1 MDLSHIRFEGTHTNR
16 GSLGPQVLVRHPSLA
31 RRRPPV
37 QDEPVASG
45 LQARIL
51 SQQGLD
57 PARYRHRPL
66 ERRLGACLRALGVS
80 SEVAA
85 WERVESDRA
94 AQAVALNTLLIGV
107 SSFFRDA
114 AVFEVIRTTVVDAL
128 KRLGRPPR
136 VWSVGCSTGT
146 ELYSVAMILER
157 EGLLDGAEL
166 LGTDCRADA
175 IWSAREGVFERD
187 HVANLDGRTR
197 DRYFERTCA
206 TWRIASSL
214 PQSHEVASRG
224 CHACE
229 AAGDMGPRA
238 LQEPCDLPARTG
250 GTDAPAGHRFRA
262 GARRIPG
269 RGKGRTA
276 SRLSR
281 PPGRGDLYVSEQCHC
296 LSRSVSSVSRR
307 EPYPSRCRW
316 HLSRSGARFASTS
329 SRRWRS
335 R

>member
-37 QDEPVASG
+37 QDEPVAGG
-45 LQARIL
+45 LPARSL
-51 SQQGLD
+51 THHGLD

-114 AVFEVIRTTVVDAL
+114 AVFEVIRTTVVDVL

-187 HVANLDGRTR
+187 HVANLDARTR
-197 DRYFERTCA
+197 DRYFERTRA

-214 PQSHEVASRG
+214 RNHTRWQVADATRVKQPGIWDLVLCRNLVIYLHEPAGRALLQDIASGLAPGGFLIVGRAERPADSRG
-224 CHACE
+224 L
-229 AAGDMGPRA
+229 RA
-238 LQEPCDLPARTG
+238 V
-250 GTDAPAGHRFRA
+250 GTCTYQNNVIA
-262 GARRIPG
+262 
-269 RGKGRTA
+269 
-276 SRLSR
+276 
-281 PPGRGDLYVSEQCHC
+281 
-296 LSRSVSSVSRR
+296 
-307 EPYPSRCRW
+307 
-316 HLSRSGARFASTS
+316 
-329 SRRWRS
+329 
-335 R
+335 

>member
-1 MDLSHIRFEGTHTNR
+1 MDLAHIRFEGSHTNR
-16 GSLGPQVLVRHPSLA
+16 VPLGPHVLVRHPSLA
-31 RRRPPV
+31 RRRSPSR
-37 QDEPVASG
+37 DEPVAGG
-45 LQARIL
+45 LPARIL
-51 SQQGLD
+51 SQHGLD

-66 ERRLGACLRALGVS
+66 ERRIGACLRALGVS

-114 AVFEVIRTTVVDAL
+114 AVFEVIRTTVVDVL

-136 VWSVGCSTGT
+136 VWSVGCSTGA
-146 ELYSVAMILER
+146 ELYSVAMILEQ

-214 PQSHEVASRG
+214 RNHTRWQVADATRVKPPGIWDLVLCRNLVIYLHEPAGRTLLQDIASALAPGGFLVVGRAERPPDSRG
-224 CHACE
+224 L
-229 AAGDMGPRA
+229 RA
-238 LQEPCDLPARTG
+238 V
-250 GTDAPAGHRFRA
+250 GTCTYQNNVIA
-262 GARRIPG
+262 
-269 RGKGRTA
+269 
-276 SRLSR
+276 
-281 PPGRGDLYVSEQCHC
+281 
-296 LSRSVSSVSRR
+296 
-307 EPYPSRCRW
+307 
-316 HLSRSGARFASTS
+316 
-329 SRRWRS
+329 
-335 R
+335 

>member
-1 MDLSHIRFEGTHTNR
+1 MDLSHIRFEGTRTNR

-31 RRRPPV
+31 RRRPPA
-37 QDEPVASG
+37 QNEPVANG
-45 LQARIL
+45 LPARIL

-57 PARYRHRPL
+57 PAHYRHRPL

-214 PQSHEVASRG
+214 RNHTRWQVADATRVKPPGIWDLVLCRNLVIYLREPAGRTLLQDIASALAPGGFLVVGRAERPPDSRG
-224 CHACE
+224 L
-229 AAGDMGPRA
+229 RA
-238 LQEPCDLPARTG
+238 V
-250 GTDAPAGHRFRA
+250 GTCTYQNNVIA
-262 GARRIPG
+262 
-269 RGKGRTA
+269 
-276 SRLSR
+276 
-281 PPGRGDLYVSEQCHC
+281 
-296 LSRSVSSVSRR
+296 
-307 EPYPSRCRW
+307 
-316 HLSRSGARFASTS
+316 
-329 SRRWRS
+329 
-335 R
+335 

>member
-45 LQARIL
+45 LPARIL

-114 AVFEVIRTTVVDAL
+114 AVFEVIRTTVVDVL

-166 LGTDCRADA
+166 LGTDSAPMRFGRHERACSSA
-175 IWSAREGVFERD
+175 IMSRISTAELAIVTSSARARPGGSHRLC
-187 HVANLDGRTR
+187 AITR
-197 DRYFERTCA
+197 GGK
-206 TWRIASSL
+206 
-214 PQSHEVASRG
+214 SR
-224 CHACE
+224 
-229 AAGDMGPRA
+229 MPRA
-238 LQEPCDLPARTG
+238 
-250 GTDAPAGHRFRA
+250 
-262 GARRIPG
+262 
-269 RGKGRTA
+269 
-276 SRLSR
+276 
-281 PPGRGDLYVSEQCHC
+281 
-296 LSRSVSSVSRR
+296 
-307 EPYPSRCRW
+307 
-316 HLSRSGARFASTS
+316 
-329 SRRWRS
+329 
-335 R
+335 

>member
-31 RRRPPV
+31 RRRPPA
-37 QDEPVASG
+37 QNEPVASG
-45 LQARIL
+45 LPARIL

-114 AVFEVIRTTVVDAL
+114 AVFEVIRTTVVDVM

-187 HVANLDGRTR
+187 HVANLDSRTR
-197 DRYFERTCA
+197 NRYFERTGA

-214 PQSHEVASRG
+214 RNHTRWQVADATRVKPPGIWDLVLCKNLVIYLREPAGRTLLQDIASALAPGGFLVVGRAERPPDSRG
-224 CHACE
+224 L
-229 AAGDMGPRA
+229 RA
-238 LQEPCDLPARTG
+238 V
-250 GTDAPAGHRFRA
+250 GTCTYQNNVIA
-262 GARRIPG
+262 
-269 RGKGRTA
+269 
-276 SRLSR
+276 
-281 PPGRGDLYVSEQCHC
+281 
-296 LSRSVSSVSRR
+296 
-307 EPYPSRCRW
+307 
-316 HLSRSGARFASTS
+316 
-329 SRRWRS
+329 
-335 R
+335 

>member
-45 LQARIL
+45 LPARIL

-136 VWSVGCSTGT
+136 VWSVGCSTGA
-146 ELYSVAMILER
+146 ELYSVAMILEQ

-187 HVANLDGRTR
+187 HVANLDGGTR
-197 DRYFERTCA
+197 DRYFERTRA

-214 PQSHEVASRG
+214 RNHTRWQVADATRVKPPGIWDLVLCRNLVIYLHEPAGRTLLQDIASALAPGGFLVVGRAERPPDSRG
-224 CHACE
+224 L
-229 AAGDMGPRA
+229 RA
-238 LQEPCDLPARTG
+238 V
-250 GTDAPAGHRFRA
+250 GTCTYQNNVIA
-262 GARRIPG
+262 
-269 RGKGRTA
+269 
-276 SRLSR
+276 
-281 PPGRGDLYVSEQCHC
+281 
-296 LSRSVSSVSRR
+296 
-307 EPYPSRCRW
+307 
-316 HLSRSGARFASTS
+316 
-329 SRRWRS
+329 
-335 R
+335 